1 MIKEGEMKGLMF
13 DCKNWG
19 EPHCNTDVRKFKLA
33 SEHEEWEETEIYP
46 MGEELRKL
54 DEICKECEFL
64 EL

>member
-1 MIKEGEMKGLMF
+1 MF